1 MRAVLLLGHGGLDR
15 LAVVHDHPRPAPGEG
30 EVLVQVGAC
39 AVNATDVNTRVGWYA
54 QGDDN
59 GAWDEPLRFPRIQ
72 GADVCG
78 TVVSLGSGVDAAT
91 AAALLDRRVMV
102 DPWLRNPVDPWSL
115 EGTGYVGSE
124 IDGGYAEFVVVPAA
138 NAHPVQSTLT
148 DAELASFATSSG
160 TALNML
166 ERVQVGTGDTVLVT
180 GASGGVGAALV
191 QFARL
196 RGATVVAV
204 STAAKADGVR
214 ALGAHVVL
222 DRSLPLAAQ
231 LGEATGLASVDVVA
245 DVVGGAE
252 WAGLIDLLRRGGR
265 YVVSGAVAGPHVP
278 LDLRTLYLRDL
289 LLAGTAVQPPGLFAR
304 LVDHV
309 ERGDIVPAVSAVYR
323 FDEVREAQAAF
334 LERQHVGKIVL
345 SGWA

>member
-15 LAVVHDHPRPAPGEG
+15 LAVVHDLPQPVPGEG

-59 GAWDEPLRFPRIQ
+59 GAWDEPLRFPRVQ

-78 TVVSLGSGVDAAT
+78 TVVAVGPGVDAAT
-91 AAALLDRRVMV
+91 ATGLLDRRVMV
-102 DPWLRNPVDPWSL
+102 DPWLRDPADPWSL
-115 EGTGYVGSE
+115 EHTGYVGSE

-148 DAELASFATSSG
+148 DAELASFATSTG

-166 ERVQVGTGDTVLVT
+166 ERVRVGADDTVLVT

-191 QFARL
+191 QVARL

-214 ALGAHVVL
+214 ALGAQVVL
-222 DRSLPLAAQ
+222 DRASPLAAQ
-231 LGEATGLASVDVVA
+231 LVAATGQATVDVVA
-245 DVVGGAE
+245 DVVGGTE
-252 WAGLIDLLRRGGR
+252 WPELVDLLCRGGR
-265 YVVSGAVAGPHVP
+265 YVVSGAVAGPHVA

-289 LLAGTAVQPPGLFAR
+289 VLAGTAVQPPGLFAR
-304 LVDHV
+304 LVGHV
-309 ERGDIVPAVSAVYR
+309 ERGDIVPTVSAVYR
-323 FDEVREAQAAF
+323 FDQVREAQAAF
-334 LERQHVGKIVL
+334 LERRHVGKIVL

>member
-1 MRAVLLLGHGGLDR
+1 MRAVLLLGHGGLEQ
-15 LAVVHDHPRPAPGEG
+15 LQVVDHHPTPVAGPG
-30 EVLVQVGAC
+30 EVLVRVGAC
-39 AVNATDVNTRVGWYA
+39 AVNATDINTREGWYS

-78 TVVSLGSGVDAAT
+78 TVVAAGEGVDAA
-91 AAALLDRRVMV
+91 ALVGQRVMV
-102 DPWLRNPVDPWSL
+102 DPWLRDPAHPTAL
-115 EGTGYVGSE
+115 DGTGYVGSE
-124 IDGGYAEFVVVPAA
+124 IDGGYAEYVAVPAA
-138 NAHPVQSTLT
+138 NAHPVRSAFS

-160 TALNML
+160 TALNMI
-166 ERVQVGTGDTVLVT
+166 ERVQVSADDTVLVT

-204 STAAKADGVR
+204 STAAKADAVR
-214 ALGAHVVL
+214 SLGAQVVL
-222 DRSLPLAAQ
+222 DRNEPLAAQ
-231 LGEATGLASVDVVA
+231 LRAATGRATVDVVA

-252 WAGLIDLLRRGGR
+252 WPTLIDLLRRGGR
-265 YVVSGAVAGPHVP
+265 YVVSGAVAGPHVA

-304 LVDHV
+304 LVGHV
-309 ERGDIVPAVSAVYR
+309 ERGEIVPTVSAVYR
-323 FDEVREAQAAF
+323 FDQVREAQAAF
-334 LERQHVGKIVL
+334 LERHHVGKIVL

>member
-15 LAVVHDHPRPAPGEG
+15 LAVVHDHPRPEPGEG
-30 EVLVQVGAC
+30 EVLVRVGAC

-78 TVVSLGSGVDAAT
+78 TVVSVGSGVDAAT

-102 DPWLRNPVDPWSL
+102 DPWLRDPADPWSL

-138 NAHPVQSTLT
+138 NAHAVQSTLT

-166 ERVQVGTGDTVLVT
+166 ERVQVGADDTVLVT

-191 QFARL
+191 QVARL

-214 ALGAHVVL
+214 ALGAHAVL

-231 LGEATGLASVDVVA
+231 LGEAIGRTSVDVVA

-323 FDEVREAQAAF
+323 FDQVREAQAAF
-334 LERQHVGKIVL
+334 LERHHVGKIVL

>member
-15 LAVVHDHPRPAPGEG
+15 LAVVHDHPRPTPGEG

-78 TVVSLGSGVDAAT
+78 TVVSVGPGVDAAT

-166 ERVQVGTGDTVLVT
+166 ERVQVGADDTVLVT
-180 GASGGVGAALV
+180 GASGGVGSALV
-191 QFARL
+191 QVARQC
-196 RGATVVAV
+196 GATVVAV

-222 DRSLPLAAQ
+222 DRTLPLAAQ
-231 LGEATGLASVDVVA
+231 LGEATGRPSVDVVA

-265 YVVSGAVAGPHVP
+265 YVVSGAVAGPYVP

-323 FDEVREAQAAF
+323 FDQVREAQAAF

>member
-1 MRAVLLLGHGGLDR
+1 MRAVLLVGHGGLDR
-15 LAVVHDHPRPAPGEG
+15 LVVTADHPQPVAGPGE
-30 EVLVQVGAC
+30 VVVQVGAC
-39 AVNATDVNTRVGWYA
+39 AVNATDINTRVGWYA

-59 GAWDEPLRFPRIQ
+59 GAWDEPLRFPRVQ

-78 TVVSLGSGVDAAT
+78 RVVAVGPGVDGEGR
-91 AAALLDRRVMV
+91 AALLGQRVMV
-102 DPWLRNPVDPWSL
+102 DPWLRDPTDPQSL

-124 IDGGYAEFVVVPAA
+124 IDGGYAEFVAVPAA
-138 NAHPVQSTLT
+138 NAHPVVSTLS

-166 ERVQVGTGDTVLVT
+166 ERVQVGPGDTVLVT

-191 QFARL
+191 QIARL

-204 STAAKADGVR
+204 STAAKAEAVR
-214 ALGAHVVL
+214 ALGADVVL
-222 DRSLPLAAQ
+222 DRARPLAAQ
-231 LGEATGLASVDVVA
+231 LVDATGRATVDVVA

-252 WAGLIDLLRRGGR
+252 WPALVDLLRRGGR
-265 YVVSGAVAGPHVP
+265 YVVSGAVGGPVVS

-289 LLAGTAVQPPGLFAR
+289 VLAGTAVQPPGLFAR
-304 LVDHV
+304 LVAHV
-309 ERGDIVPAVSAVYR
+309 ERGDIVPTVSAVYR
-323 FDEVREAQAAF
+323 FDQVREAQAAF
-334 LERQHVGKIVL
+334 LERHHVGKIVL

>member
-1 MRAVLLLGHGGLDR
+1 VRAILLLGHGGLDR
-15 LAVVHDHPRPAPGEG
+15 LAVVHDHPRPTPGEG

-78 TVVSLGSGVDAAT
+78 TVVSVGPGVDAAT

-265 YVVSGAVAGPHVP
+265 YVVSGAVAGPNVP

-304 LVDHV
+304 LVGHV

-334 LERQHVGKIVL
+334 LERHHVGKIVL

>member
-15 LAVVHDHPRPAPGEG
+15 LAVVHDHPRPVPGEG
-30 EVLVQVGAC
+30 EVLVRVGAC

-78 TVVSLGSGVDAAT
+78 TVVAVGPGVDAVT
-91 AAALLDRRVMV
+91 AGALLDRRVMV
-102 DPWLRNPVDPWSL
+102 DPWLRDPADPWSL
-115 EGTGYVGSE
+115 DHTGYVGSE
-124 IDGGYAEFVVVPAA
+124 IDGGYAEYVVVPAA
-138 NAHPVQSTLT
+138 NAHPVQSALT
-148 DAELASFATSSG
+148 DAELASFATSTG

-166 ERVQVGTGDTVLVT
+166 ERVQVGADDTVLVT

-191 QFARL
+191 QVARL

-214 ALGAHVVL
+214 ALGARVVL
-222 DRSLPLAAQ
+222 DRALPLAAQ
-231 LGEATGLASVDVVA
+231 LVAATGRASVDVVA

-252 WAGLIDLLRRGGR
+252 WPGLVDLLRRGGR
-265 YVVSGAVAGPHVP
+265 YVVSGAVAGPHVA

-289 LLAGTAVQPPGLFAR
+289 VLAGTAVQPPGLFAR
-304 LVDHV
+304 LVEHV
-309 ERGDIVPAVSAVYR
+309 ERGDIVPTVSAVYR
-323 FDEVREAQAAF
+323 FDQVREAQAAF
-334 LERQHVGKIVL
+334 LERHHVGKIVL